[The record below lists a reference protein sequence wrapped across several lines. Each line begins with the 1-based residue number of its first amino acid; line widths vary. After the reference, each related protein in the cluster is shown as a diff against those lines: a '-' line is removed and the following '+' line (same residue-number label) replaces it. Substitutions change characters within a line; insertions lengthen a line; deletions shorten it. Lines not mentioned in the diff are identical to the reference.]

1 MKKESKT
8 YKIVGPAS
16 LNTTDKSQAEI
27 LSDIR
32 SIEGVTTVGFTPQD
46 IEDRNASYNNL
57 NYKGE
62 FNIKVDNF
70 PFERFDRT
78 EDLKR
83 LVNII
88 RKIPSVN
95 FFRASLDSLT
105 Q

>member
-8 YKIVGPAS
+8 YTIVGPAS
-16 LNTTDKSQAEI
+16 LNTTINSQAEI

-32 SIEGVTTVGFTPQD
+32 SIKGVTTVGFTPQD
-46 IEDRNASYNNL
+46 AEDRNASYNNQ

-70 PFERFDRT
+70 PFEKFDRT

-83 LVNII
+83 LVDSI
-88 RKIPSVN
+88 RKIPAVN
-95 FFRASLDSLT
+95 FFRASLESLT